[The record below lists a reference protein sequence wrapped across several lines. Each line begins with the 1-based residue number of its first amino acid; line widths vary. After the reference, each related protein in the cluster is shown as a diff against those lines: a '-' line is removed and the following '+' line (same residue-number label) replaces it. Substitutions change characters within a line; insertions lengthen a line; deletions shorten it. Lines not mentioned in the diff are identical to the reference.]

1 MEVETGL
8 KGFFS
13 FFIFL
18 LSRPCPLPEIFSQ
31 DLDIHYLKGPLP
43 LEGQEEF
50 TVGSRRKGEVLG
62 QMQVSRFMCGPVHQ
76 ERPIGDLTCYE
87 TLKYMHLPE
96 CPRNPAAMG

>member
-13 FFIFL
+13 FLIFFF
-18 LSRPCPLPEIFSQ
+18 LSRPCPEILSQ

-76 ERPIGDLTCYE
+76 ERPKGDSTCYE
-87 TLKYMHLPE
+87 TLKNMHLPE
-96 CPRNPAAMG
+96 CPQNPAAMG